1 MTSLSEASFFHRR
14 IEPLVMVENT
24 GLNFPLLF
32 LLSRKPCAPSYSC
45 VSV

>member
-1 MTSLSEASFFHRR
+1 MASLSEASFSHR
-14 IEPLVMVENT
+14 IETLVMAENT
-24 GLNFPLLF
+24 RVNFPLLF